1 MRESAQELKRYIKER
16 EMIKDIKTIIS
27 DTLLSWAISISPKER
42 QGRLAQVVAEFLQSE
57 IETFNT
63 KEK

>member
-1 MRESAQELKRYIKER
+1 MKE
-16 EMIKDIKTIIS
+16 DIKTIIS

-42 QGRLAQVVAEFLQSE
+42 QGRLAQVVADFLQSE

>member
-1 MRESAQELKRYIKER
+1 MRQ
-16 EMIKDIKTIIS
+16 DIKTIIS

-42 QGRLAQVVAEFLQSE
+42 QGRLAQVVAEFLQGE

>member
-1 MRESAQELKRYIKER
+1 
-16 EMIKDIKTIIS
+16 MIQDIKTIIS

-57 IETFNT
+57 IETFKT
-63 KEK
+63 K

>member
-1 MRESAQELKRYIKER
+1 MKE
-16 EMIKDIKTIIS
+16 DIKAIIS

-42 QGRLAQVVAEFLQSE
+42 QGRLARVIVEFFQSE
-57 IETFNT
+57 IETLKT